1 MAEEPTVALS
11 YMVSIDVG
19 IKNLA
24 ICVFKYPEG
33 SIHYSIKDWVVLN
46 IGCLDV
52 DYDVD
57 HPPPNV
63 KCSMCT
69 KPAKYR
75 RSTCPD
81 GEVFCN
87 KHAKDHTVYILPK
100 GELGLQKI
108 KKYKL
113 TDLKRVL
120 TPFVSTTTPMPKTKA
135 NWTDLYDTLVLC
147 PIGEPGMAK
156 TTAYTEISLIEVAR
170 ILTQKLTILFSEYE
184 GRIAKVLIENQISPI
199 ATRMKSVQSMVTQ
212 YFVMKCPSAD
222 IQYVS
227 STHKLDGLSSETY
240 SERKKLGIQK
250 CKEHLAT
257 APEWLNYMVRH
268 KKQDDLSDCYLQG
281 LWYINTQS
289 KCS

>member
-1 MAEEPTVALS
+1 M
-11 YMVSIDVG
+11 
-19 IKNLA
+19 
-24 ICVFKYPEG
+24 
-33 SIHYSIKDWVVLN
+33 
-46 IGCLDV
+46 DV
-52 DYDVD
+52 DYDAS
-57 HPPPNV
+57 HPPPMIT
-63 KCSMCT
+63 CSQCT

-75 RSTCPD
+75 PSTGSNED
-81 GEVFCN
+81 VFCT
-87 KHAKDHTVYILPK
+87 KHAKNHTTYILPK

-113 TDLKRVL
+113 ADLKRVL
-120 TPFVSTTTPMPKTKA
+120 TPYISTETLVPKTKA
-135 NWTDLYDTLVLC
+135 NWTAFYDTIVLC
-147 PIGEPGMAK
+147 PIGESGAAK

-170 ILTQKLTILFSEYE
+170 ILNQKLTHLFRLYDT
-184 GRIAKVLIENQISPI
+184 RITKILIENQISPI

-250 CKEHLAT
+250 CKEHLAN
-257 APEWLNYMVRH
+257 APVWLDYMVKH

-281 LWYINTQS
+281 LWYINSQS
-289 KCS
+289 KGHADLCINTV